1 MAVNGKNL
9 RKKDVVAVDEV
20 LRVLDSN
27 DETALINLREKLHQ
41 SKNQV
46 NLYIEII
53 FFIINLI

>member
-1 MAVNGKNL
+1 MAVDGKNL

-27 DETALINLREKLHQ
+27 DDTALIKLREKLHQ

-46 NLYIEII
+46 NFYI
-53 FFIINLI
+53 